1 MPQAEI
7 AQAVQLLDLMLE
19 HFSDDGHWTRGR
31 YGDGNGSQCLVGA
44 LLHLSR
50 KHRLPRA
57 PAIALLQDAM
67 PRPGLPLVHF
77 NDTCCDSVAELR
89 SVILR
94 LAALPKII
102 RSKSGRPPR
111 LKPGCSPRSPKNGP
125 RRQRLSRTPPR
136 TSGSSPN
143 ASPPSDRS
151 QQPSIWASIKRSPF
165 FKPEPRLRRTSGS
178 VARCDK
184 LWIIARRVW
193 TAGPRR
199 CFL

>member
-31 YGDGNGSQCLVGA
+31 YGDGNGSHCLVGA

-50 KHRLPRA
+50 KHRRPRA

-89 SVILR
+89 SVILKARRLAEDHTEQERAAAAVKAWLLAQIAKKRPAPSAAIEDTAPDERFVPER
-94 LAALPKII
+94 LAA
-102 RSKSGRPPR
+102 
-111 LKPGCSPRSPKNGP
+111 
-125 RRQRLSRTPPR
+125 
-136 TSGSSPN
+136 
-143 ASPPSDRS
+143 
-151 QQPSIWASIKRSPF
+151 
-165 FKPEPRLRRTSGS
+165 
-178 VARCDK
+178 
-184 LWIIARRVW
+184 
-193 TAGPRR
+193 
-199 CFL
+199 